1 MLQKFG
7 FSQYESKV
15 YETLVASEDPMDAST
30 VVKHSGVPK
39 AKIYEVLSRL
49 SDKGLVSDSI
59 SDRKKRTWRCRCRSS
74 SISCPRN
81 SRIASF
87 N

>member
-15 YETLVASEDPMDAST
+15 YETLVAGDGPMDATS

-49 SDKGLVSDSI
+49 IDKGLISDSI
-59 SDRKKRTWRCRCRSS
+59 SEKKRPIWRCRFRLLSR
-74 SISCPRN
+74 SCPRN
-81 SRIASF
+81 SNRALNS
-87 N
+87 